1 MLDFTNFCKITDK
14 MKEKSFA
21 YAENF
26 WQKIF
31 DAIPFDEESPINNCI
46 LVRHPGFW
54 CNALE
59 IPKEADIS
67 EYFDTVKFDIRYSYS
82 GDIDIYFKY
91 DYDESESS
99 PYHTILTDVL
109 LANGFTQTDS
119 KGLCF
124 ERNINKG

>member
-1 MLDFTNFCKITDK
+1 MLDFTNFRKITDK
-14 MKEKSFA
+14 MKVESFA

-31 DAIPFDEESPINNCI
+31 DAIPFDEEAPINNVI
-46 LVRHPGFW
+46 IVTYPGCW
-54 CNALE
+54 GAELE

-99 PYHTILTDVL
+99 PYHTILADVL
-109 LANGFTQTDS
+109 LDNGFIQTDS

-124 ERNINKG
+124 KRNINKD